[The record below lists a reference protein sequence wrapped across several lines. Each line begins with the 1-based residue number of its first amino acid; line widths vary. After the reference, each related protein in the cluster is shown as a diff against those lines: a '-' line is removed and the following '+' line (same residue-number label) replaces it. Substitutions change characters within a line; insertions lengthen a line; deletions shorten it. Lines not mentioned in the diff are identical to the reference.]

1 MEILGKYIGKVG
13 TKPFLAIRV
22 ILPNHIK
29 SRKRWRGKA
38 LHSRLLLVTDKGSF
52 WAPALTRL
60 GNRIVS
66 LPLVPSIEFTVL
78 DVLLVDYL
86 NLEKVRV
93 VDFFGQVQAKL
104 GEEIVFSYE
113 VLTYDSLRSP
123 AVRKV

>member
-29 SRKRWRGKA
+29 SRRRFRGNA
-38 LHSRLLLVTDKGSF
+38 LHSRLLLITDKGSF
-52 WAPALTRL
+52 WAPSFAFL
-60 GNRIVS
+60 GNKVVT
-66 LPLVPSIEFTVL
+66 LPLIPSIEFTVH

-93 VDFFGQVQAKL
+93 RNFEAPVKAEL
-104 GEEIVFSYE
+104 GKELIFSYE
-113 VLTYDSLRSP
+113 VLTYDSLHRP
-123 AVRKV
+123 KVC

>member
-1 MEILGKYIGKVG
+1 VEVLGKYIGKVG

-29 SRKRWRGKA
+29 SRRRWRGNT

-52 WAPALTRL
+52 WAPPLTRL
-60 GNRIVS
+60 GNRIVT
-66 LPLVPSIEFTVL
+66 LPLVPSVEFTVL

-93 VDFFGQVQAKL
+93 DFVGQVQAKL
-104 GEEIVFSYE
+104 GEEVVFSYG